1 MSDILGFGLVGG
13 VVAKNLPEQ
22 FRPPS
27 FADLMNRAASR
38 LGNPNGLPTNIEE
51 IGAPNGDVV
60 DPNDA
65 KKASDQWNRRLEMY
79 DKQLK
84 IRPCSSSLNRKW
96 VVPGLS

>member
-1 MSDILGFGLVGG
+1 LVGG

-38 LGNPNGLPTNIEE
+38 LRNPNGLPTNIEG
-51 IGAPNGDVV
+51 IGEPNGHVA

-84 IRPCSSSLNRKW
+84 MGAEVERIEAEGIAAGRTRAE
-96 VVPGLS
+96 